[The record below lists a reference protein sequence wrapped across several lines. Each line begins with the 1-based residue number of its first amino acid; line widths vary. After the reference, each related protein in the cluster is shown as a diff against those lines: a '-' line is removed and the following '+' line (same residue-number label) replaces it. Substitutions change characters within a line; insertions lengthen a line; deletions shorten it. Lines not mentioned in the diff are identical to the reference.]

1 MNTNVYVEEEQ
12 VLDNNSFFNFN
23 MSYMNI
29 DRDVNTDNSYELSF
43 KLFKNAVSQIN
54 FDEDVFVKLDS
65 LYNNGVY
72 DETHNINL
80 ITDNI
85 LKVVVS
91 LSSNSIEEGLYM
103 AYPVVSEETDNITF
117 KCRLLCEDMILS
129 NKQIR
134 MNNGIRM
141 NSFNDKITL
150 DGNACTVRF

>member
-1 MNTNVYVEEEQ
+1 
-12 VLDNNSFFNFN
+12 
-23 MSYMNI
+23 
-29 DRDVNTDNSYELSF
+29 
-43 KLFKNAVSQIN
+43 LFKNAVSQIN

-117 KCRLLCEDMILS
+117 K
-129 NKQIR
+129 
-134 MNNGIRM
+134 
-141 NSFNDKITL
+141 
-150 DGNACTVRF
+150 